1 MRRYSGLGA
10 LLIFMAAAAWFAIGD
25 KQAPQRNECQDRG
38 NCRTEKRDTAPV
50 PTSTGGFDF
59 YVLALSWSP
68 TYCSSDEGSG
78 NRQQCGT
85 DKDYGFIVHGLWPQN
100 ERGYP
105 ESCDSREPERV
116 PDSLGRSLFDI
127 MPSMG
132 LIGHQWRKH
141 GTCSR
146 LSQADYFKTLRAA
159 WNRLS
164 IPADLRRP
172 QTSKRLSGDEIVRKM
187 TAANAGL
194 GKDAIAL
201 TCNDGQLDEIRICF
215 TKDLKF
221 RDCAGAGRQSCRK
234 NTVTL
239 PAAP

>member
-25 KQAPQRNECQDRG
+25 GGKQAPRDNDCSTGE
-38 NCRTEKRDTAPV
+38 NCR
-50 PTSTGGFDF
+50 PTSRETIPPAASGFDF

-68 TYCSSDEGSG
+68 TYCASDEGNG

-141 GTCSR
+141 GTCSG
-146 LSQADYFKTLRAA
+146 LSQADYFKTLRTA

-164 IPADLRRP
+164 IPADLRRA
-172 QTSKRLSGDEIVRKM
+172 QASKRLSGDEIVRKM

-194 GKDAIAL
+194 TKDSIAL
-201 TCNDGQLDEIRICF
+201 TCNGGQLDEIRICF
-215 TKDLKF
+215 TRDLKF